1 MASPWPKDVVDG
13 IYHPPP
19 LLADP
24 TIARYHKHR
33 RQAAPPATWDRS
45 MWVSRSRSRI
55 EEDWRAGH
63 ATIAKQTFGPHLSFE
78 RLSALPFDSYKSG
91 VRAFEGGG
99 EPFNLFRSSSR
110 PLTIAS
116 ASRSSLRRE
125 HDRPTK
131 LEPMNGARHMISSQS
146 LPALSALPSKAKQPA
161 DATHPRPTAFKPNAF
176 QTALPSAVQ
185 LYKAPSSAAGAGRA
199 ERPAFMGAVHP
210 NSRAHPTIV
219 HPPAYQHVDHALE
232 MFREGHA
239 IGDHTADNLTG
250 LRGGYRF
257 DGEVAAIGAGDHA
270 PVTAAELEIAHD
282 LIREK
287 VKMRWGELKN
297 AFRTVDED
305 KSGAVT
311 KLEFLRVLMLFNLT
325 QIREKTAMR
334 LAQIMDTNRD
344 DKIDYAEFC
353 RHLQLNDAKDT

>member
-63 ATIAKQTFGPHLSFE
+63 ATIAKQTFGPRLSFE

-116 ASRSSLRRE
+116 ASRSSLRHE

-131 LEPMNGARHMISSQS
+131 LEPKTGARHMISSHS
-146 LPALSALPSKAKQPA
+146 LPALSALPSKAQQPP
-161 DATHPRPTAFKPNAF
+161 DATPMR
-176 QTALPSAVQ
+176 TALF
-185 LYKAPSSAAGAGRA
+185 KAPPGTAGAGRVKH
-199 ERPAFMGAVHP
+199 PVVMGPVHT
-210 NSRAHPTIV
+210 PTV

-257 DGEVAAIGAGDHA
+257 DGEVADIGAGDHA

-334 LAQIMDTNRD
+334 LAQIMDRNRD

-353 RHLQLNDAKDT
+353 RHLQFNDAKDA